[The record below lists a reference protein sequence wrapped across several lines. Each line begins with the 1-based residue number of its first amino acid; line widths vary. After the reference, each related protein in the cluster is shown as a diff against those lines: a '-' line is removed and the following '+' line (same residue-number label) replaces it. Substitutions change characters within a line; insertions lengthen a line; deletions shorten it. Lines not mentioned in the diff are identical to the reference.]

1 MTLLT
6 IITKFIDKKEFYIET
21 NLIGAWLRKFYDDK
35 NSQNLAW
42 LVLTSADIQIQNG
55 IYFTKSPTQ
64 SDIKQHKLAQ
74 ITLQN
79 IIQFSI
85 YLAIRQAVEIS
96 WLNNKD

>member
-1 MTLLT
+1 M
-6 IITKFIDKKEFYIET
+6 
-21 NLIGAWLRKFYDDK
+21 
-35 NSQNLAW
+35 
-42 LVLTSADIQIQNG
+42 QIQNE
-55 IYFTKSPTQ
+55 IYFTKSLAQ

-85 YLAIRQAVEIS
+85 YLAIRQAIEIS